1 MANLMTKSIVQTPK
15 VFPPEGAYSNGTVGG
30 GFIFV
35 AGQVGVDLKGEVKV
49 GIAEETHH
57 STGY

>member
-1 MANLMTKSIVQTPK
+1 MYRRQILLL
-15 VFPPEGAYSNGTVGG
+15 ERDVGG

-49 GIAEETHH
+49 GIAE
-57 STGY
+57 